1 MSGLYRKD
9 SSMGND
15 NDSISTRLTYLLI
28 GGGIGAI
35 LALLF
40 APKSGHELRG
50 DIADATR
57 KGIDRSR
64 ETAQQLGERASEY
77 YEATRDRAAE
87 LYSTAADKV
96 GEVAQTARQAAAQ
109 RAGTVTAAI
118 DAGKRAYQEE
128 KRKTEMSGRIEAAPT
143 YEEKT
148 N

>member
-1 MSGLYRKD
+1 MGYDEYRKD
-9 SSMGND
+9 SGD
-15 NDSISTRLTYLLI
+15 NISTRLTYLLI

-64 ETAQQLGERASEY
+64 EAAQQLGDRAGEY
-77 YEATRDRAAE
+77 YEATRTRAGE
-87 LYSTAADKV
+87 LYSQAAERV
-96 GEVAQTARQAAAQ
+96 GEVAQTAREAASRQ
-109 RAGTVTAAI
+109 TGTVAAAI
-118 DAGKRAYQEE
+118 DAGKKAYQEE
-128 KRKTEMSGRIEAAPT
+128 KRKTELSGRIEASPN
-143 YEEKT
+143 YGEKA

>member
-1 MSGLYRKD
+1 MGYDDYRRDSG
-9 SSMGND
+9 D
-15 NDSISTRLTYLLI
+15 NISTRLTYLLI

-64 ETAQQLGERASEY
+64 EAAQQLGDRAGEY
-77 YEATRDRAAE
+77 YEATRDRASE
-87 LYSTAADKV
+87 LYTQAAGKV
-96 GEVAQTARQAAAQ
+96 TEVAQGAREAAMRQ
-109 RAGTVTAAI
+109 GGTVAAAI
-118 DAGKRAYQEE
+118 DAGKKAYQEE
-128 KRKTEMSGRIEAAPT
+128 KRKTEMSGRIEAPN
-143 YEEKT
+143 YGGDNT

>member
-1 MSGLYRKD
+1 MGYEDYRRESG
-9 SSMGND
+9 
-15 NDSISTRLTYLLI
+15 DSISTRLTYLLI

-64 ETAQQLGERASEY
+64 EAAQQLSDRAGEY
-77 YEATRDRAAE
+77 YEATRDRATE
-87 LYSTAADKV
+87 LYSQAAGKV
-96 GEVAQTARQAAAQ
+96 TEVAQTAREAAARQ
-109 RAGTVTAAI
+109 TGTVSAAI
-118 DAGKRAYQEE
+118 DAGKKAYQEE
-128 KRKTEMSGRIEAAPT
+128 KRKTEMSGRLEAPN
-143 YEEKT
+143 YGEKA